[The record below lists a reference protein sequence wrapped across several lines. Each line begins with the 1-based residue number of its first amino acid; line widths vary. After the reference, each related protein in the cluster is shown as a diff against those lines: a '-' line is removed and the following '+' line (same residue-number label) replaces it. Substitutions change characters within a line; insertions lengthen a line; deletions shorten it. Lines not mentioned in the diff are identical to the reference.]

1 MKLSYSGTSPYV
13 RKVLVSAHELRLA
26 DRLELV
32 ETFVWDPETDHGNV
46 NPLGKV
52 PALTLDDGTVLYDSP
67 VICEYLDAMVP
78 AVVLFPVPGEPRWKA
93 LYFQALADGIADA
106 GVLRLLES
114 RRAENEKSAQW
125 IERQSTVIKR
135 GLDKL
140 ESEVDILSGGPLT
153 IGQISV
159 ACALGWAI
167 FRNPEEEIWGGRPKL
182 KAWFEEFS
190 ERPSMV
196 KTAPKE

>member
-13 RKVLVSAHELRLA
+13 RKVLVSAHELGLA

-32 ETFVWDPETDHGNV
+32 DTFVWDPATDHGNV

-78 AVVLFPVPGEPRWKA
+78 AVVLFPAPGEPRWKA
-93 LYFQALADGIADA
+93 LYFQALADGVADA

-114 RRAENEKSAQW
+114 RREENEKSPKW

-167 FRNPEEEIWGGRPKL
+167 FRNSEEEVWGGRPKL
-182 KAWFEEFS
+182 KAWFEKFS

>member
-13 RKVLVSAHELRLA
+13 RKVMVSAHELGLA
-26 DRLELV
+26 DRLELID
-32 ETFVWDPETDHGNV
+32 TFVWDPATDHGNV

-52 PALTLDDGTVLYDSP
+52 PALTLDDGYVLYDSP
-67 VICEYLDAMVP
+67 VICEYLDEMVP
-78 AVVLFPVPGEPRWKA
+78 GVVLFPAPGKARWKA
-93 LYFQALADGIADA
+93 LHFQALADGIADA

-114 RRAENEKSAQW
+114 RRAENEKSPKW
-125 IERQSTVIKR
+125 IERQTTVIKR
-135 GLDKL
+135 GLDRL
-140 ESEVDILSGGPLT
+140 ENEVDILAGGPLT
-153 IGQISV
+153 IGKISV

-167 FRNPEEEIWGGRPKL
+167 FRNPEEEIWQGRPKL
-182 KAWFEEFS
+182 KTWFEKFS